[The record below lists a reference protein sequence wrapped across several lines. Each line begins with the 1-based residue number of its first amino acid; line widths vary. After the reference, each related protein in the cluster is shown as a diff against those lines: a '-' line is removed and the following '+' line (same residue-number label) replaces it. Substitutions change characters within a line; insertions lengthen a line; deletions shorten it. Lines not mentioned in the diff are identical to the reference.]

1 MTDAGNAKG
10 RTALVTGATSG
21 IGYEFA
27 KLLAKDGHDLVL
39 AARRQER
46 LEAVAEELRTGY
58 GHRVEIVAVDLAR
71 DDGAGK
77 VFQAVDDAGLA
88 VDILINNAGY
98 AVYGPFKDTDLDLE
112 LQMMHVN
119 MLTLT
124 TLTKRVLPLM
134 LGRRS
139 GRILNVAS
147 TAAFLPGPLMAVYYA
162 TKAYVLSF
170 SEAIAEELR
179 DSGVTV
185 TALCPGPTATGFQHR
200 AAMEESKLVKDR
212 EIMDAAAVAQIG
224 YEGMMQGKSIVIPG
238 LRNKL
243 TTEAPRVLPR
253 RLMTR
258 LVRRSQERAGA

>member
-1 MTDAGNAKG
+1 MTDTGNAIG

-27 KLLAKDGHDLVL
+27 KLLARDGHDLVL
-39 AARRQER
+39 AARSQER
-46 LEAVAEELRTGY
+46 LEDVAAEFRAGF
-58 GHRVEIVAVDLAR
+58 GRRVEIVAVDLAR

-77 VFQAVDDAGLA
+77 VFQAVDAAGLA

-98 AVYGPFKDTDLDLE
+98 AVSGPFKDTDLDLE
-112 LQMMHVN
+112 LKMMHVN

-139 GRILNVAS
+139 GKILNVAS
-147 TAAFLPGPLMAVYYA
+147 TAAFLPGPMMAVYCA
-162 TKAYVLSF
+162 SKAYVLSF
-170 SEAIAEELR
+170 TEAIAEELR

-200 AAMEESKLVKDR
+200 AAMDESRLDKGR
-212 EIMDAAAVAQIG
+212 EIMDAAEVAAIG
-224 YEGMMQGKSIVIPG
+224 YVGMMQGKRIVIPG
-238 LRNKL
+238 LRNRVM
-243 TTEAPRVLPR
+243 TEAPRVLPR
-253 RLMTR
+253 RVMTR
-258 LVRRSQERAGA
+258 LIRRSHERT

>member
-1 MTDAGNAKG
+1 MAEGVRRK
-10 RTALVTGATSG
+10 TALVTGATSG

-27 KLLAKDGHDLVL
+27 KLLAADGYDLVL
-39 AARRQER
+39 AARGEER
-46 LEAVAEELRTGY
+46 LKAVAAEFAATGS
-58 GHRVEIVAVDLAR
+58 GRRVERVVVDLAR

-88 VDILINNAGY
+88 VDVLINNAGY
-98 AVYGPFKDTDLDLE
+98 AVYGPFSETDLETE
-112 LQMMHVN
+112 LAMMHVN

-147 TAAFLPGPLMAVYYA
+147 TAAFMPGPLMAVYYA
-162 TKAYVLSF
+162 SKAYVLSF
-170 SEAIAEELR
+170 SEALAEELR
-179 DSGVTV
+179 ESGVTV

-200 AAMEESKLVKDR
+200 AAMEESRLVSGR
-212 EIMDAAAVAQIG
+212 EIMDAASVARAG
-224 YEGMMQGKSIVIPG
+224 YEGMLQGKTIVIPG
-238 LRNKL
+238 VRNKL

-253 RLMTR
+253 RIMTR
-258 LVRRSQERAGA
+258 LVRRSQERVGT